1 MLKWYNCFYLWGSTL
16 AEKWNNVSLPIFFQT
31 LVYWIMH
38 SLVKAI
44 SFKMFLEKYPLTDQ
58 TNAKYQVW
66 TLKIYEIIAVLRRYM
81 LSLSCCLCS
90 NKINKENGKLKSY
103 TIKDKLIFHRDKKF
117 SKQITLEKNLVWSQS
132 IIFFYL
138 VFF

>member
-66 TLKIYEIIAVLRRYM
+66 TLKIYEIIAVLRRYYLLVAAYVQTKSIKKM
-81 LSLSCCLCS
+81 
-90 NKINKENGKLKSY
+90 EN
-103 TIKDKLIFHRDKKF
+103 
-117 SKQITLEKNLVWSQS
+117 
-132 IIFFYL
+132 
-138 VFF
+138 